1 MKTTTITT
9 TNKSRIE
16 ANTVSEAWQIVKG
29 IFPTDYELDQFSTKN
44 AGYPVYRSTEEGHYY
59 DYICDLGDRLEVNL
73 SNGKTVNVWFSDLYW
88 KAIENDELRHQV
100 ADLKNFVT
108 SLKQDIANY
117 QNYYMTAT
125 KRNIAQLEEIEALK
139 AEIAELKK
147 NGYSLLND
155 LIA

>member
-9 TNKSRIE
+9 TNKRIE
-16 ANTVSEAWQIVKG
+16 ANTKAEAWQKVRE
-29 IFPTDYELDQFSTKN
+29 IFPTDYEIDFHSTER
-44 AGYPVYRSTEEGHYY
+44 AGYAVYRSTADGHYY

-100 ADLKNFVT
+100 ADLKETVKD
-108 SLKQDIANY
+108 LKQARDDYKEAYEIV
-117 QNYYMTAT
+117 
-125 KRNIAQLEEIEALK
+125 LENEKSLVNEIKALE

-147 NGYSLLND
+147 NGYSLMND